1 MAINKETFVKAL
13 EEVRKSEKEKGN
25 ERKFTQT
32 VDLIIN
38 LRNFDIKRYSVN
50 AFVNLPHSLG
60 KKKIAAFLEK
70 KSNVVDTITKNEF
83 DNFKDKKKLKKLVKE
98 YDFFIANAKLMPAV
112 ATSFGRVLGPA
123 SKMPS
128 PQLGVLMTEDDNA
141 INTLVKKIESVVRAK
156 TKEPCI
162 KVAIGKEIDKN
173 ENLAENAMAVYN
185 EVFKA
190 LPRQKENLRNI
201 LIKFTMSKPAK
212 IAID

>member
-1 MAINKETFVKAL
+1 MAITKESFVKAI
-13 EEVRKSEKEKGN
+13 EETRKNADENK
-25 ERKFTQT
+25 RKFIQT
-32 VDLIIN
+32 ADLIIN
-38 LRNFDIKRYSVN
+38 LRSFDIKRYSVN

-60 KKKIAAFLEK
+60 KKKIAGFLEK
-70 KSNVVDTITKNEF
+70 KSNVVDTITKTEF

-128 PQLGVLMTEDDNA
+128 PQLGVLITEDDNA
-141 INTLVKKIESVVRAK
+141 IKALVSRIESVVRAK

-162 KVAIGKEIDKN
+162 KVAIGNEKN
-173 ENLAENAMAVYN
+173 SDVELAENALAVFN
-185 EVFKA
+185 EVYKV
-190 LPRQKENLRNI
+190 LPRQKENLKNI

-212 IAID
+212 VSLD